1 MSAKKM
7 KVHIIIRKLR
17 KKSLQLCSVSWWQK
31 LVPSQRVRG
40 IKPSTSFL
48 RVKLI
53 ITSQTFDLLAF
64 IPHITT
70 LQSKQKQQNCA
81 YFEIIAQLGVSDF
94 LIFLRQRIDHFR
106 KINKQ
111 LNKQKINKAF
121 SSCLHLLAIS
131 YKMQILVQ
139 QRQSDSSKVYLQ
151 LDNAFHLVN
160 QMYQDL
166 FEAFLKTCIYKF
178 ISITR
183 KSKSMCVYA
192 LEQNIDSG
200 KSNYN
205 DQ

>member
-111 LNKQKINKAF
+111 LNKQKNKQSF
-121 SSCLHLLAIS
+121 QLLPPPLSNFLQNVDPCTAEAIRFF
-131 YKMQILVQ
+131 QG
-139 QRQSDSSKVYLQ
+139 
-151 LDNAFHLVN
+151 
-160 QMYQDL
+160 L
-166 FEAFLKTCIYKF
+166 FT
-178 ISITR
+178 T
-183 KSKSMCVYA
+183 
-192 LEQNIDSG
+192 
-200 KSNYN
+200 
-205 DQ
+205 